1 MLVFLGNV
9 MLFFDCQ
16 TFMEYIFILK
26 LLSWLFVFLAL
37 SISVTKGINGIG
49 CDRYHRRVDNAIL
62 HWHKLEYIS

>member
-26 LLSWLFVFLAL
+26 LLSWLFVFGIKHL
-37 SISVTKGINGIG
+37 SYHGDQW
-49 CDRYHRRVDNAIL
+49 DRV
-62 HWHKLEYIS
+62 